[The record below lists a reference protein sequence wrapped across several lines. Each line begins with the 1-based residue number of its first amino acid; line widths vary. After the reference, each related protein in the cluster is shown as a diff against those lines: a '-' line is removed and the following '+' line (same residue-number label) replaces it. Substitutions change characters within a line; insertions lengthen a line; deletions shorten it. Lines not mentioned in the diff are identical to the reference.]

1 MKKTIVLSVLALT
14 AFFANGPNYKKQL
27 VHWRRL
33 RIYIGITNRVG
44 HSGILKVCIC
54 FFLVTP
60 DAAYFFIDNLAAG
73 INLNL
78 NSTHSSAGS
87 NGGISSTSTY
97 FTAGPLARYYF
108 NVAPAVKLFVH
119 ADASWGS
126 LKETYSY
133 SGGGVT
139 VQNPPNIPISIYEGK
154 AGAAF
159 FLNPNVALELTAGY
173 QSLIEKDNSGGDN
186 VKYTTGSIIV
196 GLGFQVYLGPAKNKK

>member
-1 MKKTIVLSVLALT
+1 MKKTIVLSLLALT
-14 AFFANGPNYKKQL
+14 VFFANGQTTRNN
-27 VHWRRL
+27 WF
-33 RIYIGITNRVG
+33 IGGGFAFTSASQTE
-44 HSGILKVCIC
+44 SGTPGSSKSSA
-54 FFLVTP
+54 FLVTP